1 MEYLTGLYK
10 TIGHIVLEKADVRG
24 TCAAMAICGDLPTDD
39 KEESSVSVTGELK
52 GSLALFFSKDFVS
65 GISKYGADY
74 LQAAVFGFSVSPS
87 AETPLIGPGCEFG
100 SGCAGILAAG
110 GTAYVYVTEGSGM
123 CIVRTALVFG
133 KKKFV
138 KCLSPEFGGEDI
150 LLLDEGTVLI
160 ACPEKWADELL
171 LADEP
176 FPDENRPRW
185 SVINAFD
192 VTDISGD
199 DAFDRHLK
207 ELAGEMFEGC
217 IAALAVK

>member
-1 MEYLTGLYK
+1 MGLYK
-10 TIGHIVLEKADVRG
+10 TIGHVVLEKADVGG
-24 TCAAMAICGDLPTDD
+24 TCAAMAICGDLPAGDTP
-39 KEESSVSVTGELK
+39 ESTGSVTGELK

-74 LQAAVFGFSVSPS
+74 LQAAVFGFSVSS
-87 AETPLIGPGCEFG
+87 AEESPVLGPGSEFG

-110 GTAYVYVTEGSGM
+110 GNAYVYVTEGSGM

-160 ACPEKWADELL
+160 ACPEKWADEVLL
-171 LADEP
+171 GEGCSGQFSPMSAL
-176 FPDENRPRW
+176 
-185 SVINAFD
+185 D
-192 VTDISGD
+192 VDDISGD

-207 ELAGEMFEGC
+207 ELAGERFEGC